1 MEHKVIN
8 DFVCK
13 ESGVHYTFGSFF
25 VSDNFQRVK
34 ELEEKGF
41 IEANA
46 NVSSLEV
53 KEVKEKKSPA
63 KNKKVNT
70 NATSKG

>member
-25 VSDNFQRVK
+25 VSDNFKRVK
-34 ELEEKGF
+34 ELDEKGF
-41 IEANA
+41 IKANEK
-46 NVSSLEV
+46 VSTL
-53 KEVKEKKSPA
+53 EVKEKKAPGKS
-63 KNKKVNT
+63 KKASGA
-70 NATSKG
+70 NANSKG